1 MKATPEEEALHQRLL
16 VRDRLAA
23 VDLANLLYDTLVRAV
38 RARVDQT
45 TDPELIEDAVV
56 EALMSYVDDPQRY
69 DPQKGTLK
77 VYLTIVAHSDLKNA
91 LRKARR
97 RNLLFVSLSDP
108 GLQEQTIVDYNQQD
122 DGKNA
127 RAKVIERIWV
137 WLEGIFPDPVDQ
149 KIAELIMNKVRS
161 PEPYIEAMKLENQ
174 SREEQLVQ
182 VHRAKDRISRQMR
195 RKGGMLHGE
204 V

>member
-56 EALMSYVDDPQRY
+56 EALMSYVDDPQKY
-69 DPQKGTLK
+69 DPEKGSLR

-91 LRKARR
+91 LRKAHHRS
-97 RNLLFVSLSDP
+97 LLHVSLSDS
-108 GLQEQTIVDYNQQD
+108 GLQEQSIVDYNQQD
-122 DGKNA
+122 DGNT
-127 RAKVIERIWV
+127 RAKVVEKIWV
-137 WLEGIFPDPVDQ
+137 WLEEIFPDPIDQ

-174 SREEQLVQ
+174 SRKEQLTQ
-182 VHRAKDRISRQMR
+182 VRRAKDRISRQMR
-195 RKGGMLHGE
+195 RKGGKLYGE
-204 V
+204 I